1 MNKQQAGSFLQGR
14 GPQGHMLAHITPR
27 EGKILQFF
35 GGSGKK
41 HKKTGLRSYATG
53 DPDHLGGL
61 GNSGAFAGLDNK
73 EINVGAA
80 YNKASNYVNN
90 FTPEQAAANHANF
103 QNNNNG
109 QGMGR
114 GSGVSAAP
122 GLPNPIT
129 TETRT
134 NTNTSTSSLDKPV
147 EEFRDKV
154 LAGGTDVL
162 DEEYEAYDGDRFED
176 KSQDTK
182 DAMQQVRDAQGT
194 GQDAYTASGKVAAG
208 VAGYAPDKVGDQ
220 SFLSGKGVDKYMNPH
235 TSNVIS
241 GMQDNA
247 MRTMQMQR
255 EALGSKAQMSG
266 AGMGSRSALEKG
278 AMQGEVMRN
287 LNQQTGQM
295 LNQSYRDASAQK
307 RADMNMARDAD
318 KYNVGANERAQGIN
332 LAGAEAGSRAADRS
346 RSAAYEDA
354 SRLSQVGAANEAYG
368 QRDKDFA
375 YDEWDDKKNFNR
387 EKYAWGANL
396 LSGAPSGQEVNQ
408 SNPMY
413 KTKNR
418 FGNAMAGAAAGSTFG
433 PWGAAAGGALGYFS

>member
-90 FTPEQAAANHANF
+90 FTPEQAAANQKNF
-103 QNNNNG
+103 QNNG
-109 QGMGR
+109 QGMSG

-375 YDEWDDKKNFNR
+375 YDEWNDEKNFDR
-387 EKYAWGANL
+387 EKYSWGANL